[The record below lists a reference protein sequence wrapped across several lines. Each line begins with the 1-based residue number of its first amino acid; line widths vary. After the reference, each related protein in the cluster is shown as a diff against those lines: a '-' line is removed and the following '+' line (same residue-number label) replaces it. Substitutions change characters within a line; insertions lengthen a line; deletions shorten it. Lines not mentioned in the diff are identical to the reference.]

1 MISGAMELPVA
12 GEHLLCDGGAALAS
26 GLALQELLKTMGQ
39 SGTDFRIADKTQFA
53 RGKLSIHLKIAVT
66 IPQRSHLKALAMLP
80 SVGNVSFGDDSF

>member
-39 SGTDFRIADKTQFA
+39 SGTDFRIADKAHFA
-53 RGKLSIHLKIAVT
+53 RGKLSIQRNCMVRGAM
-66 IPQRSHLKALAMLP
+66 IPSNLARSQWTRVGHPLLP
-80 SVGNVSFGDDSF
+80 GES

>member
-1 MISGAMELPVA
+1 
-12 GEHLLCDGGAALAS
+12 
-26 GLALQELLKTMGQ
+26 MGQ

-80 SVGNVSFGDDSF
+80 SVGNVSFGDDSFELVQRYEELHGQGGA